1 MLSALAL
8 LGFLISI
15 NSTKIEVSKSYTIK
29 VKAANYMKQ
38 SMELLK
44 STRMVS
50 GIFVDDENDPNE
62 TGLVGSPF
70 SLITTD
76 EGDLDA
82 KLTTLDPNFA
92 AGMVELMDQLG
103 LQKNAKIVY
112 LWQQIQ
118 CTNLMYIELVQK

>member
-15 NSTKIEVSKSYTIK
+15 NSTKIEVSKSYTTK

-62 TGLVGSPF
+62 ETYEVMMNSIADF
-70 SLITTD
+70 
-76 EGDLDA
+76 
-82 KLTTLDPNFA
+82 
-92 AGMVELMDQLG
+92 
-103 LQKNAKIVY
+103 QKKA
-112 LWQQIQ
+112 
-118 CTNLMYIELVQK
+118 TM